1 MVAPEPRRPPPGLE
15 DALHAT
21 PPVSESND
29 GLSDVICISR
39 RERTLHDAGSQSLSF
54 TLAVRSSFVTGAA
67 LAAHSAV
74 AQTVTGGVDP
84 TTGLT
89 TLSSWI
95 FGLVGI
101 AIPTICAFKGAHA
114 VAEGRHLAPYVG
126 IAIGGLGSRAWQPL
140 SAATLRGGLMSGRDG
155 ENRPYGTIWRL
166 ARRGRRSSA
175 ASTFRSGLF
184 CQLPG
189 CRSSSRR

>member
-1 MVAPEPRRPPPGLE
+1 M
-15 DALHAT
+15 T
-21 PPVSESND
+21 PAH
-29 GLSDVICISR
+29 SR
-39 RERTLHDAGSQSLSF
+39 FRL
-54 TLAVRSSFVTGAA
+54 LAVRFSLVAEAA
-67 LAAHSAV
+67 LAARSAV

-126 IAIGGLGSRAWQPL
+126 TAIGGSVLAY
-140 SAATLRGGLMSGRDG
+140 GGRSLLQH
-155 ENRPYGTIWRL
+155 YGV
-166 ARRGRRSSA
+166 G
-175 ASTFRSGLF
+175 
-184 CQLPG
+184 
-189 CRSSSRR
+189 